1 MKQYDIIIIG
11 SGMAGLYSAYK
22 IKQYAPK
29 TSFLILEQY
38 KKEWVGGRASNEMF
52 YGTRVVTGA
61 GIGRLDKN
69 PLLIHLMKQL
79 KIKYKPYE
87 SIMDYSQTV
96 QHPVDLVKIIKFLK
110 KEYKNHPDSHNLTFG
125 QFSKKFL
132 GPELYEDFRISAG
145 YTDYE
150 NADTKE
156 TLYNYGMDDN
166 QTGWTA
172 LSIPWREMVLA
183 LCDKIGWE
191 HFRFSQKVT
200 KIEKISDSSSFSSSS
215 KSHSCIFQI
224 ETEKREKYYAKR
236 VILATTIASIQ
247 KLVPGA
253 NQKNSIYQQIHGQP
267 FLRLY
272 GKFDKNSAL
281 IMNEYVK
288 HYTKVPGPLQKII
301 PMNAEKGVYMI
312 AYSDNAN
319 ALALKPYLENTEENR
334 TIFSRLIENALGIPL
349 NSLHLIA
356 IKDFYWP
363 IGTHYFEPLGKDSRF
378 RNRDEFLKAIQ
389 HPEDGFLVVGEAVSR
404 YQGWTEGALESV
416 EAVVTKDWVGG

>member
-29 TSFLILEQY
+29 TRFLILEQY

-110 KEYKNHPDSHNLTFG
+110 KEYKNHPDSQNLTFG
-125 QFSKKFL
+125 EFSKKFL
-132 GPELYEDFRISAG
+132 GPELYKDFRISAG

-172 LSIPWREMVLA
+172 LSIPWKEMVLA
-183 LCDKIGWE
+183 LGEKIGWE

-200 KIEKISDSSSFSSSS
+200 KIEKIRDSSF
-215 KSHSCIFQI
+215 FQI
-224 ETEKREKYYAKR
+224 ETEKGEKYYTNR
-236 VILATTIASIQ
+236 VILATTIQSIQ
-247 KLVPGA
+247 RLVPGA
-253 NQKNSIYQQIHGQP
+253 SDKNSIYQQIHGQP

-272 GKFDKNSAL
+272 GKFDKKSAL

-301 PMNAEKGVYMI
+301 PMNPEKGVYMI

-334 TIFSRLIENALGIPL
+334 AIFSRLLEKALGISL

-389 HPEDGFLVVGEAVSR
+389 HPENGFLVVGEAVSR